1 MLIGQRLAFKD
12 LEDLDNQLYT
22 GLNWCL
28 QSSSDVETLDETF
41 SSN

>member
-12 LEDLDNQLYT
+12 LEDLDNHLYT
-22 GLNWCL
+22 GLNWAL
-28 QSSSDVETLDETF
+28 QPLSDVDSLDETF